1 MFGLRSV
8 VAAAVVVAA
17 ILLLLGVAAQRQI
30 AHDADTQELA
40 STAGR
45 LQLVLDEQE
54 VGLVRQG
61 APLAVTFAVA
71 NTGTERLWLRQARD
85 EGGGTDVAATIA
97 IEPGLTGEVVA
108 ELNADDLVGRGRKHV
123 RFLTSDPTCP
133 ELWLTVRGT
142 VIRNET
148 SKNQR
153 TEEPN

>member
-1 MFGLRSV
+1 MFGLRTV

-17 ILLLLGVAAQRQI
+17 ILLLLGVAAQRHI

-40 STAGR
+40 PTAGR
-45 LQLVLDEQE
+45 LQLVLDEHD
-54 VGLVRQG
+54 VGLVQQG
-61 APLAVTFAVA
+61 APLAVPFAVA

-85 EGGGTDVAATIA
+85 EGRGTGVAATMA
-97 IEPGLTGEVVA
+97 IEPGLTGELVA

-142 VIRNET
+142 VVRKATASDDE
-148 SKNQR
+148 SAAK
-153 TEEPN
+153 